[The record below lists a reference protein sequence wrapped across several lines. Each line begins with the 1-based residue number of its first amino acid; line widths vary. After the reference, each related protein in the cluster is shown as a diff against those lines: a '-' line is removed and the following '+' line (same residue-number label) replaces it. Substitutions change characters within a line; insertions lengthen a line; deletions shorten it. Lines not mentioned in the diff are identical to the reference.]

1 MIITYCGRLDHLFY
15 WATFMLLICN
25 FKELKSNMERKKHYQ
40 VHSSTARTSPK
51 SWQICNYNYF
61 LFLRTLKDSMKLK
74 MKFWLKDCDIQK
86 YHYSMSSDVNK
97 CYQAPKAN
105 RIVCWQNVKSSANNI
120 TPDQE
125 WLKVIIQVPGY
136 NHVLTGSRSHVPL
149 LHMFIIKDSC
159 Q

>member
-1 MIITYCGRLDHLFY
+1 
-15 WATFMLLICN
+15 MLLICN
-25 FKELKSNMERKKHYQ
+25 FKELKSNMERKKHTRYILQ
-40 VHSSTARTSPK
+40 LLEHHQNLSK
-51 SWQICNYNYF
+51 ICNYNYF
-61 LFLRTLKDSMKLK
+61 LFLRTLKDSTKLK

-105 RIVCWQNVKSSANNI
+105 RIVYWQNIKSSANNI

-136 NHVLTGSRSHVPL
+136 KHVLTGSRSHVPL

-159 Q
+159 QSTLEAALQAG

>member
-1 MIITYCGRLDHLFY
+1 
-15 WATFMLLICN
+15 
-25 FKELKSNMERKKHYQ
+25 MERKKHTRYILQ
-40 VHSSTARTSPK
+40 LLEHHQNLCK
-51 SWQICNYNYF
+51 ICNYNYF
-61 LFLRTLKDSMKLK
+61 LFLRTLKDSTKLK

-105 RIVCWQNVKSSANNI
+105 RIVYWQNVKSSANNI

-136 NHVLTGSRSHVPL
+136 KHVLTGSRSHVPL
-149 LHMFIIKDSC
+149 LHMIVVSKHWRQHFRLVNWVSTSCGVGYHFIGIRTCDTWI
-159 Q
+159 